1 MNNKIKRL
9 DMHQAD
15 YQFSYLCFQ
24 ETFISFRKEFNK
36 KINVF
41 IIMRLFGI

>member
-15 YQFSYLCFQ
+15 YHFHIYVFRK
-24 ETFISFRKEFNK
+24 TFISFRKEFNK

>member
-24 ETFISFRKEFNK
+24 ENIYPLQKG
-36 KINVF
+36 V
-41 IIMRLFGI
+41 